1 MHFSLYKG
9 WNYPFLLGDII
20 KTVARYDIETLF
32 IIIERYVKLY
42 IFDCV
47 EILHDRAMA
56 ICVIALNRDV
66 SGKSHCIKII
76 SHSFSILSSVESAS
90 IPCTGS
96 IGCYQQRLVFFAKIA
111 IVTHLRINLRTCVVP
126 KNLLGPFLRL

>member
-1 MHFSLYKG
+1 MEISILARGHFK
-9 WNYPFLLGDII
+9 DI
-20 KTVARYDIETLF
+20 VERYDIETLF

-47 EILHDRAMA
+47 EIVHDRAMA

-66 SGKSHCIKII
+66 SSMSHCIEII
-76 SHSFSILSSVESAS
+76 GHSFSILSSVESAS
-90 IPCTGS
+90 ILCTSS
-96 IGCYQQRLVFFAKIA
+96 IGCNQERLVFLAKIA

-126 KNLLGPFLRL
+126 ENLVGPFLRL